1 MGAIIAYLNRN
12 IPVVFAAFVIIVI
25 SYISAE
31 ISSLV
36 AIPQLFF
43 LIFFPRPMLVVCG
56 LLICYIVFNNLLYIC
71 AKENYPIPLLNP
83 KPSNRYAAFPVG
95 RTSGRSMGS
104 SAFIFASAASMIRIC
119 EAWRRSNSRRTEFSG
134 MPSSFAEPDLG
145 PAVPTHGLVDGKL
158 RSHQRRENRPVGAGM
173 SRPPPRQRPARLH
186 VSFQRRNHAVARIR
200 PRLFFGLAF
209 GQCLRN
215 FRKTN
220 KPPSVGLPFHAVA
233 VSKRHDLFEV
243 RFCKPQLMEHCVE
256 QAGANFLPPIL

>member
-158 RSHQRRENRPVGAGM
+158 RSHQRRENRPVGAGIAPSPAAAAGPTSCILPAPQ
-173 SRPPPRQRPARLH
+173 SRNRAHSPAPLLWSRL
-186 VSFQRRNHAVARIR
+186 R
-200 PRLFFGLAF
+200 
-209 GQCLRN
+209 
-215 FRKTN
+215 
-220 KPPSVGLPFHAVA
+220 SV
-233 VSKRHDLFEV
+233 
-243 RFCKPQLMEHCVE
+243 PQEFPENE
-256 QAGANFLPPIL
+256 QATIRWPAVPCCSGIQTP